1 MTAST
6 LVERAEIRA
15 MARELSGRELT
26 PRAAALDAG
35 GEDVLHECWR
45 LLVELGLDRALLDEH
60 HGGAGLGA
68 ADLLATIE
76 ELAVGDGGIAMS
88 TLLCNAALATL
99 PTDRRSMGSPIDQQL
114 AGVPAGARWTLV
126 PAALGTELSISDGA
140 LHGRIACALGAH
152 AADGL
157 VILLVNGPVPAA
169 WALDTGASGCQI
181 ERDLAQMGLRAAPA
195 GSIELTGVGCAP
207 ALGGSGRANGG
218 ATQLGAAGALALLR
232 AGTAAI
238 AHGIARRAHEM
249 ALEYA
254 HARQQGGVAIIEHD
268 AVSDMLSAMAVRL
281 ACWPEIAVDPAGLAV
296 EETQALAVKIAA
308 TDAAVASTTDA
319 VQVFGGTGYMV
330 ETGIEKLM
338 RDAKYCQLFPE
349 PNWVAHN
356 ELMRPERADRT
367 AVRARFESNRPGLAR
382 APQHA

>member
-1 MTAST
+1 MTGVTAT
-6 LVERAEIRA
+6 ERAEIRS
-15 MARELSGRELT
+15 MARELAHRELL
-26 PRAAALDAG
+26 PRAAALDTA
-35 GEDVLHECWR
+35 EETILADCWR
-45 LLVELGLDRALLDEH
+45 QLVELGLDRALLDEH
-60 HGGAGLGA
+60 HGGAALGVS
-68 ADLLATIE
+68 DLLATIE

-88 TLLCNAALATL
+88 VLLCNGALATL
-99 PTDRRSMGSPIDQQL
+99 TGQQL

-126 PAALGTELSISDGA
+126 PAASGTELTISDGH
-140 LHGRIACALGAH
+140 LDGRIACALGAH
-152 AADGL
+152 GADGL
-157 VILLVNGPVPAA
+157 VILLDGPAPVA
-169 WALDTGASGCQI
+169 WALDAGAGGCKI

-195 GSIELTGVGCAP
+195 ASIELAGVSCAP
-207 ALGGSGRANGG
+207 APGGSDGRADGG
-218 ATQLGAAGALALLR
+218 SAELGVAGALALLR

-238 AHGIARRAHEM
+238 ARGIARRAHEM

-281 ACWPEIAVDPAGLAV
+281 AFPPEVATDPAGLAV
-296 EETQALAVKIAA
+296 EKTQALAAKIAA

-349 PNWVAHN
+349 PNWVAHD
-356 ELMRPERADRT
+356 ELMRSERA
-367 AVRARFESNRPGLAR
+367 AVVGGRVGD
-382 APQHA
+382 